1 MSARRC
7 QLAHRLTELKIEV
20 HVAAGLFVA
29 WHDLQPGFSVAAGL
43 FIAWLMEGG
52 PGKGRGTPSKVWACE
67 PLPQN
72 LALLRSNLQTH
83 ELTDKVQDSLHI
95 CMRSMPTQQLL

>member
-7 QLAHRLTELKIEV
+7 QLTHCPTELKTEV

-29 WHDLQPGFSVAAGL
+29 SHDLKPEISVAAGL

-72 LALLRSNLQTH
+72 LALLCSNLQTH
-83 ELTDKVQDSLHI
+83 GLTDKVQNSLHI
-95 CMRSMPTQQLL
+95 CIRSMPTQ